1 MRTPDEAIAEILRRV
16 EPVAE
21 SEAIPIAGALDRIL
35 SKDVASDIDL
45 PPFEKSAMD
54 GYAVRSVD
62 FARGTERGAARAP
75 QEFRM
80 VGESRAGAPFTS
92 TVAPRECVAIYTG
105 AQVPSSCDAVVMVEK
120 SSSTGDRVR
129 LDDAPAP
136 GQNVC
141 HLGEDLRVGDVVL
154 RRGRKLSAIE
164 LAVLASVGCDPVPV
178 FQRPR
183 VALFTTGD
191 ELVPV
196 RAKPGPGEIRE
207 GNTFYLA
214 ARLSSAGADVLNLGV
229 VRDDERELESSVRH
243 ALESCDMLVTTG
255 GVSMGKYDLVG
266 AVLERCG
273 VEPVF
278 HKVAIKPGK
287 PLWFGMRGRVPVFG
301 LPGNPVSCLIGME
314 VFLVP
319 ALARM
324 SGAASGERAS
334 ALRIGRWAGSATK
347 PNPREQHLPVR
358 VTHGADG
365 VDQLEP
371 IRWTSS
377 ADIVGLTRAEAL
389 AIAPIGRVLATGDWA
404 AYRPLR

>member
-1 MRTPDEAIAEILRRV
+1 MRTPEEAIAEILRRV

-21 SEAIPIAGALDRIL
+21 SEDVSLASAFDRVL
-35 SKDVASDIDL
+35 SKDIASDIDL

-54 GYAVRSVD
+54 GYAVRSAD
-62 FARGTERGAARAP
+62 FARAP
-75 QEFRM
+75 RPESFALI
-80 VGESRAGAPFTS
+80 GESRAGAPFS
-92 TVAPRECVAIYTG
+92 RAVAALECVAIYTG
-105 AQVPSSCDAVVMVEK
+105 AEVPSSCDAVVMVEK
-120 SSSTGDRVR
+120 STLSGDRVR
-129 LDDAPAP
+129 LDDAPGP

-154 RRGRKLSAIE
+154 RRGRRLAAIE

-178 FQRPR
+178 FRKPR

-196 RAKPGPGEIRE
+196 RVKPGPGEIRE

-214 ARLSSAGADVLNLGV
+214 ARLRESGADVLDLGV
-229 VRDDERELESSVRH
+229 VRDDERELESNVRR
-243 ALESCDMLVTTG
+243 ALEQCDMLVTTG

-287 PLWFGMRGRVPVFG
+287 PLWFGVRGPVLVIG

-314 VFLVP
+314 VFLRA

-324 SGAASGERAS
+324 SGRADGERAS
-334 ALRIGRWAGSATK
+334 ALRLGRWSGSETK
-347 PNPREQHLPVR
+347 PNPREQHLPVL
-358 VTHGADG
+358 VTHGSDG
-365 VDQLEP
+365 VDRLHP

-389 AIAPIGRVLATGDWA
+389 AIVPIGRVLATGDLA
-404 AYRPLR
+404 QYRPLR

>member
-16 EPVAE
+16 EPIAE
-21 SEAIPIAGALDRIL
+21 IELVSLADALDRVL
-35 SKDVASDIDL
+35 SQDVTSDVDL

-54 GYAVRSVD
+54 GFAVRAAD
-62 FARGTERGAARAP
+62 FARAP
-75 QEFRM
+75 RPASWR
-80 VGESRAGAPFTS
+80 VTGESRAGAPFTGV
-92 TVAPRECVAIYTG
+92 VAPNECVAIYTG
-105 AQVPSSCDAVVMVEK
+105 AEVPPACDAVVMVEK
-120 SSSTGDRVR
+120 SRPAADRVH
-129 LDDAPAP
+129 LDDDPKP

-141 HLGEDLRVGDVVL
+141 HRGEDLRLGDVVL
-154 RRGRKLSAIE
+154 RSGRMLRAIE
-164 LAVLASVGCDPVPV
+164 LSVLAAVGCDPVPV
-178 FQRPR
+178 FRRPR

-196 RAKPGPGEIRE
+196 RSKPGPGEIRE
-207 GNTFYLA
+207 GNTYYLA
-214 ARLSSAGADVLNLGV
+214 ARLRTLGAAVLDLGV
-229 VRDDERELESSVRH
+229 VRDDERELEAQVSR
-243 ALESCDMLVTTG
+243 ALEESDALITTG

-287 PLWFGMRGRVPVFG
+287 PLWFGVRGRVPVFG

-314 VFLVP
+314 VFVRA

-324 SGAASGERAS
+324 SGHVQEERLAT
-334 ALRIGRWAGSATK
+334 LRSGRWMGDATK

-358 VTHGADG
+358 VTAGSDG
-365 VDQLEP
+365 VDRLEP
-371 IRWTSS
+371 IRWSSS

-389 AIAPIGRVLATGDWA
+389 AVVPMGCVLATGDLA
-404 AYRPLR
+404 QYRPLR